1 VIPALA
7 SQAGAAPPDSLR
19 RAIQEVFARPE
30 YRWADSRVILRWLGT
45 QWLTFMDWLNALQRT
60 HPTQY
65 AVLLAVAAM
74 LLVAI
79 LVHFG
84 YIAVR
89 ILRPTLSTGP
99 APRARGRPVDDV
111 RLHLDRAADCAV
123 AGRFAEALAHRFLAL
138 LLQLDARQVVKFHA
152 SKTPAEYVGE
162 ARVDAVGQADLSALV
177 SRLYRHLFAAVPCD
191 ARGYEEFGMLAERI
205 GAHVAPP

>member
-1 VIPALA
+1 MITALA
-7 SQAGAAPPDSLR
+7 SQGGAAPPDSLR
-19 RAIQEVFARPE
+19 RAIDEVFARPE

-45 QWLTFMDWLNALQRT
+45 QWLAFMDWLNALQRS

-65 AVLLAVAAM
+65 AVILAVAVI

-99 APRARGRPVDDV
+99 ASAAIGQSVSDEHTQ
-111 RLHLDRAADCAV
+111 LGRAADLAA
-123 AGRFAEALAHRFLAL
+123 AGRYAEALAHRFLAL
-138 LLQLDARQVVKFHA
+138 LLQLDARQVLKFHV

-162 ARVDAVGQADLSALV
+162 ARVDAEWQSDLRTLV
-177 SRLYRHLFAAVPCD
+177 SRLYSHLFAAVPCD
-191 ARGYEEFGMLAERI
+191 ARAYQEFGILAERI
-205 GAHVAPP
+205 GAHVAH

>member
-1 VIPALA
+1 VITALP
-7 SQAGAAPPDSLR
+7 SRAGAVPPDSLR
-19 RAIQEVFARPE
+19 RAIEEVFARPE

-45 QWLTFMDWLNALQRT
+45 QWLIFMDWLNALQRS

-65 AVLLAVAAM
+65 AVLLVLAVVM
-74 LLVAI
+74 LVAI

-84 YIAVR
+84 YVVVR
-89 ILRPTLSTGP
+89 IVRPTLSTGSTPP
-99 APRARGRPVDDV
+99 APGRPVDDV
-111 RLHLDRAADCAV
+111 RTHLGRAADLAV
-123 AGRFAEALAHRFLAL
+123 AGRYPEALAYRFLAL
-138 LLQLDARQVVKFHA
+138 VLLLDARRAVRFDA

-162 ARVDAVGQADLSALV
+162 ARVDPEGQADLSALV

-205 GAHVAPP
+205 GEHVAY

>member
-1 VIPALA
+1 VITALA
-7 SQAGAAPPDSLR
+7 SQGGAAPPDSLR
-19 RAIQEVFARPE
+19 RAIAEVFARPE

-45 QWLTFMDWLNALQRT
+45 QWLAFMDWLNALQRS

-65 AVLLAVAAM
+65 AVLLVVAVI

-79 LVHFG
+79 LLHFG

-99 APRARGRPVDDV
+99 TPAAAGRPVNDE
-111 RLHLDRAADCAV
+111 RAHLDRAADLAV
-123 AGRFAEALAHRFLAL
+123 AGQYGEALAHRFLAL
-138 LLQLDARQVVKFHA
+138 LLQLDARQVVKFHL

-162 ARVDAVGQADLSALV
+162 ARVDAEGRADLRALV

-191 ARGYEEFGMLAERI
+191 AQGYEEFGMLAARI
-205 GAHVAPP
+205 GAHVAH

>member
-1 VIPALA
+1 VITALA
-7 SQAGAAPPDSLR
+7 SQGDAAPPDSLR
-19 RAIQEVFARPE
+19 RAIADVFAGPE

-45 QWLTFMDWLNALQRT
+45 QWQTFLDWLNAFQRS

-65 AVLLAVAAM
+65 AVLLAVAVA

-79 LVHFG
+79 LVHFA

-99 APRARGRPVDDV
+99 TSAAAGQPVNDV
-111 RLHLDRAADCAV
+111 RAHLGRATDLAV
-123 AGRFAEALAHRFLAL
+123 AGRYAEALAHRFLAL
-138 LLQLDARQVVKFHA
+138 LLQLDARRAIKFHV

-162 ARVDAVGQADLSALV
+162 ARVDAEGRADLRALV

-191 ARGYEEFGMLAERI
+191 ARGYEEFGMMAARI
-205 GAHVAPP
+205 GEHVAP

>member
-1 VIPALA
+1 MITALA
-7 SQAGAAPPDSLR
+7 SQGGAAPPDSLR
-19 RAIQEVFARPE
+19 RAIDEVFARPE

-45 QWLTFMDWLNALQRT
+45 QWLAFMDWLNALQRS

-65 AVLLAVAAM
+65 ALLLAAAVTV
-74 LLVAI
+74 LVAI

-89 ILRPTLSTGP
+89 ILRPTLSPGP
-99 APRARGRPVDDV
+99 TPA
-111 RLHLDRAADCAV
+111 AADRLVNDEQAHLARAV
-123 AGRFAEALAHRFLAL
+123 DLAAAGRYAEALAHRFFAL
-138 LLQLDARQVVKFHA
+138 LLQLDARHAVKFQV

-162 ARVDAVGQADLSALV
+162 ARVDAEGQADLRALV

-191 ARGYEEFGMLAERI
+191 ARGYEEFGMLAARI
-205 GAHVAPP
+205 GEHVAP